1 MNTIATPTSPGLLAR
16 VRLLARDIKLAHSV
30 FAMPFALLATF
41 LAADHAGQLPDT
53 WTLGLIM
60 LCMVLARTVA
70 MSVNRLADAAFD
82 ATNPRTTG
90 RAIPS
95 GRLTPSFVAAL
106 AIVCAALFVAAA
118 SGFWWLHSNP
128 YPVLLS
134 PLVLAWL
141 AGYSFTKR
149 FTSLCHLVLGLA
161 LALSPLAAALA
172 VEPQYLTEPAPYLLA
187 LMVICWVA
195 GFDIIYALQDV
206 EVDRRSGLYSLP
218 SRFGV
223 GPALWVSRALHATS
237 WVCLVAFA
245 AVSPAL
251 SGGFLLGIAAV
262 GALLIYEHRLVW
274 GSKTH
279 QLDRA
284 FFTVNGVISLILGF
298 LGIVDM
304 LRQRWAA

>member
-1 MNTIATPTSPGLLAR
+1 MNTIATSTPSRSLAR
-16 VRLLARDIKLAHSV
+16 VWFLAQDIKLAHSV

-41 LAADHAGQLPDT
+41 LAADHAGRLPGA
-53 WTLGLIM
+53 WTLGLIV

-82 ATNPRTTG
+82 AANPRTAG

-95 GRLTPSFVAAL
+95 GRLTPSFVAA
-106 AIVCAALFVAAA
+106 ATTVCAALFVAAA
-118 SGFWWLHSNP
+118 SGFWWLSSNP
-128 YPVLLS
+128 YPALLS

-141 AGYSFTKR
+141 TAYSFTKR

-187 LMVICWVA
+187 LTVVCWVA

-206 EVDRRSGLYSLP
+206 EVDRQYGLYSLP

-223 GPALWVSRALHATS
+223 GPALWVSRALHAAS
-237 WVCLVAFA
+237 WASLAAFA
-245 AVSPAL
+245 ALSPAL
-251 SGGFLLGIAAV
+251 GGGFLLGIAAV
-262 GALLIYEHRLVW
+262 GALLVYEHWLVW
-274 GSKTH
+274 GPKTH

-284 FFTVNGVISLILGF
+284 FFTVNGVISLMLGF
-298 LGIVDM
+298 LGIVDV